1 MDMRKIL
8 ISGASGFIG
17 ATVESSLAADGCEIS
32 RLVRGRAARKR
43 DIAWNPAQPIAPEK
57 VSGFDVVI
65 HLAGEGVFG
74 VWTREKKRRIHDSRI
89 ISTRNLAE
97 ALARAEQKPRVFISA
112 SAIGYYGNRGDEIL
126 REESSPGAGFL
137 AEVCREWEA
146 ATMPAIDP
154 GIRIVN
160 IRTGH
165 VLSPAGGILK
175 KMLPSFRLGVGGRIG
190 DGGQWQSWIH
200 MGDLLG
206 AVRHIIHHDSNHDS
220 LRGPVNLVGPN
231 PVTNAEFT
239 KVLAGVLSRPAF
251 FTVPGFAL
259 KVALGKEAA
268 NEMLLSGQRVE
279 PANLIA
285 SGYQFQFP
293 DLQGALRDL
302 LRK

>member
-1 MDMRKIL
+1 MDQRKIL
-8 ISGASGFIG
+8 ISGASGLIG
-17 ATVESSLAADGCEIS
+17 TAVGTSLAADGCEIS
-32 RLVRGRAARKR
+32 RLVRGKAVRKG
-43 DIAWNPAQPIAPEK
+43 DVPWNPAQPIAPEK

-89 ISTRNLAE
+89 FGTKNLAE
-97 ALARAEQKPRVFISA
+97 GLARAAQKPRVFISA
-112 SAIGYYGNRGDEIL
+112 SAIGYYGDRGDEVL
-126 REESSPGAGFL
+126 REESSSGAGFL

-160 IRTGH
+160 LRTGH

-175 KMLPSFRLGVGGRIG
+175 KMLPPFRLGLGGKIG
-190 DGGQWQSWIH
+190 DGKQWQSWIH
-200 MGDLLG
+200 MGDWLG
-206 AVRHIIHHDSNHDS
+206 ALRHIMNNDS

-231 PVTNAEFT
+231 PVTNGEFT
-239 KVLAGVLSRPAF
+239 KTLAGVLSRPAF
-251 FTVPGFAL
+251 FTVPGLAL
-259 KVALGKEAA
+259 KAALGKEAA

-279 PANLIA
+279 PAKLKA

-293 DLQGALRDL
+293 NLHVALRDL